1 MKKLKYVRRAI
12 RKSMVIRT
20 KNKLLRIRWARARK
34 IWALDTWKNFCFS
47 DECSVVIGK
56 ESRMYCWRREDEKD
70 ALYLV
75 RPPKKRLV
83 SIMVWGAVTYGGQRT
98 LKWVRGN
105 INSQKYCSTL
115 QEELLPLLE
124 SAYPDGNYTFVQD
137 NAPAYVSAETRTW
150 LDCNSVNTSVW
161 PPQSPDLNLIEN
173 LWRKTKVQVR
183 KNINDC
189 FTPSDLYQRFQNIF
203 YAIPEA
209 AIQNLYYSIPRRL
222 KAVIRNK
229 GTLTK
234 Y

>member
-1 MKKLKYVRRAI
+1 
-12 RKSMVIRT
+12 
-20 KNKLLRIRWARARK
+20 
-34 IWALDTWKNFCFS
+34 
-47 DECSVVIGK
+47 
-56 ESRMYCWRREDEKD
+56 MYCWGREDEKD
-70 ALYLV
+70 APYLV
-75 RPPKKRLV
+75 CPPKKRLV

-98 LKWVRGN
+98 LKWVRRN
-105 INSQKYCSTL
+105 INSQKYCPTL

-124 SAYPDGNYTFVQD
+124 STYPDGNYTFVLD
-137 NAPAYVSAETRTW
+137 NAPVHVSAEIRTW

-161 PPQSPDLNLIEN
+161 PPHSPDLNLIQN
-173 LWRKTKVQVR
+173 LWREPKVQLR

-189 FTPSDLYQRFQNIF
+189 ATPSDLYQRFQNIF

-209 AIQNLYYSIPRRL
+209 AIQNLYCSIPRRL

>member
-1 MKKLKYVRRAI
+1 
-12 RKSMVIRT
+12 MVIRT
-20 KNKLLRIRWARARK
+20 KNKLLQIRWARARK
-34 IWALDTWKNFCFS
+34 NWALDTWKSFFS

-56 ESRMYCWRREDEKD
+56 DSKMYCCKWEDEKD
-70 ALYLV
+70 APHLGC
-75 RPPKKRLV
+75 PPKERLV

-115 QEELLPLLE
+115 QEELPPLLE
-124 SAYPDGNYTFVQD
+124 SAYPDGNYTFIQD
-137 NAPAYVSAETRTW
+137 NAPVHVSAETRTF
-150 LDCNSVNTSVW
+150 LDCNSMNTSVE
-161 PPQSPDLNLIEN
+161 PPQSPDLNLILN
-173 LWRKTKVQVR
+173 LWRETKVQLR

-189 FTPSDLYQRFQNIF
+189 TTPSDLYQRFKNIF

-209 AIQNLYYSIPRRL
+209 AIQNVYCSIPRRL

-234 Y
+234 H

>member
-1 MKKLKYVRRAI
+1 
-12 RKSMVIRT
+12 
-20 KNKLLRIRWARARK
+20 
-34 IWALDTWKNFCFS
+34 
-47 DECSVVIGK
+47 
-56 ESRMYCWRREDEKD
+56 MYCWKWEDEKD
-70 ALYLV
+70 APYLV
-75 RPPKKRLV
+75 CPPKKRIV
-83 SIMVWGAVTYGGQRT
+83 SIMVWGAVTYGGQTT

-124 SAYPDGNYTFVQD
+124 SAYPDGNYTFIQD
-137 NAPAYVSAETRTW
+137 NAPVHVSFEARTW
-150 LDCNSVNTSVW
+150 LDCNSVITSVC

-173 LWRKTKVQVR
+173 LWRKTKVQLR

-189 FTPSDLYQRFQNIF
+189 TTPSDLYQRFQSIF
-203 YAIPEA
+203 YAILEA
-209 AIQNLYYSIPRRL
+209 AIQNLYCSIPRWL